1 MLFQS
6 PDSFSPNSPILETLE
21 PRIAP
26 ATLINVGAPLNSSG
40 VPEGDLS
47 SYNYKYSPPD
57 TPNPFQLAGGEGGV
71 SVYSVKLATGKAPD
85 AVSGLR
91 LFNVGEAFQPWIN
104 IRGGSG
110 TAFFSDFNK
119 NDVVEANEFTGLSF
133 TDKLGLVVDGSIY
146 GDVVGTGG
154 GNGQS
159 TSLFATP
166 GVSVASL
173 KVSGSILGSVVA
185 AGSINNVE
193 IAGTVERI
201 STASTA
207 ETAIKF
213 NLGLG
218 EQSLSPYI
226 PAAGV
231 AGGAINNVKIGEARI
246 LKLEPGADP
255 DVPTVEPG
263 IIQTGGG
270 GSGAAGG
277 SISRLTVID
286 DPDGLNIIAGNGG
299 GGSRG
304 GAGGSISQV
313 VVYGAGETDALLP
326 FPIRIEAGDGGGASA
341 GGAGGNVSGVYI
353 GYEPLGG
360 KALQPSPLPSET
372 PVVISAGDGGA
383 GGKGGIG
390 GAVKDIKILVSTRD
404 RPDFHEIEITGG
416 KGGSGTSNDGAGGS
430 VTLVTAQN
438 LFFNLAAPGL
448 DHDSIRIQAGDAG
461 EGDGE
466 GANGGLASKLSLLA
480 DKVVVLAGAGSNG
493 SARGGAGGAI
503 SVLELLYSQSD
514 QVRFLEISGGD
525 GGAASATGR
534 AGAGGSVSRIT
545 ANFVDLQFD
554 ATHTENVIQGGQGGS
569 GLAAPDVSVG
579 GQGGSLNNIRIFE
592 PAKTR
597 DDLDVVEDAALL
609 KFVGGN
615 GGNGVKSGGIG
626 GAISDLTFFGYA
638 TTPSIQ
644 AGNGGNAS
652 AGAGGAGGF
661 LRNVV
666 LRSDWV
672 LGKDGAV
679 PEVAVLAGHGG
690 NGLGGSGVGG
700 LGGSATN
707 VGVRVDGPLSSQR
720 IVETY
725 SGLSPETPRSIT
737 FPQFDST
744 ANKASLV
751 DVNLLVSGS
760 VVGTFE
766 AKNIS
771 AEATSR
777 IVFNGASSALSAAF
791 SGAQQPPETA
801 QARNPTDLLL
811 GYSNNGKIVLPPA
824 ALLPGDSEVF
834 QTIALSNFDRPP
846 ADPVPQT
853 LENLKV
859 DLLSSQNNSEVFF
872 SGNSQVNINLIQ
884 IFDPQVVYLEGAREE
899 DFVSITGNLL
909 AAGNVE
915 LTYGFMKWVNVRLEA
930 GDGGDG
936 NKSVGAGGSLSKAAA
951 ITSSGDGFMSA
962 GDAGSPLAGS
972 SRGAAGGAVTSA
984 YLAASRDISILGG
997 DGAAGGK
1004 GGSLSGVGWQ
1014 KNTLDSKGNLD
1025 GVTAPLGMITLEAG
1039 QGSTLGKASGA
1050 GGGILNSA
1058 GFSSSNENA
1067 SVRILA
1073 GDGNGPG
1080 GGAGSAGAAGG
1091 SISNVN
1097 IFGGTAPPEF
1107 VAGHGGKASA
1117 GAGGAGGSISSVSV
1131 SPGIDILQLA
1141 AGNGGDGTARGG
1153 LGGSVTK
1160 VNAFSDIGERS
1171 GKVFGFDTQTTEGAG
1186 GIFAGA
1192 GGNGSVKG
1200 KAGNVTD
1207 ITAAAISSIVAGR
1220 PTSATAES
1228 VNLVN
1233 LVDRVYLRGLV
1244 APTVEETP
1252 SGGFSKIPSPALLPS
1267 TAYPFGKPATVAFVT
1282 SNIVGSISGDPYA
1295 ANANIFKTS
1304 DGPVTSELSLWNL
1317 GSTAPVDGLVAAL
1330 TLGQNKNFRPQAFL
1344 TATDPRSPVNF
1355 VLLDYRN
1362 DFNENS

>member
-85 AVSGLR
+85 AVSGLS
-91 LFNVGEAFQPWIN
+91 LFNVGEAFQPWIT

-119 NDVVEANEFTGLSF
+119 NDVVEANEFTGVSF
-133 TDKLGLVVDGSIY
+133 TDKFGLVVDGSIY

-246 LKLEPGADP
+246 IEPGADP
-255 DVPTVEPG
+255 GVPTVKPG
-263 IIQTGGG
+263 IIQAGGG
-270 GSGAAGG
+270 GSGAVGG
-277 SISRLTVID
+277 SISRITVID
-286 DPDGLNIIAGNGG
+286 DPDGLSIIAGNGG

-304 GAGGSISQV
+304 GAGGSVSQV
-313 VVYGAGETDALLP
+313 VVYGAGEADSLLP
-326 FPIRIEAGDGGGASA
+326 AAIRIEAGDGGAAAA

-360 KALQPSPLPSET
+360 KALQPSPQPSET
-372 PVVISAGDGGA
+372 PVVISAGDGGE
-383 GGKGGIG
+383 GGKGGVG
-390 GAVKDIKILVSTRD
+390 GAVRDAKILVSTAD
-404 RPDFHEIEITGG
+404 RPGFHEIEITGG

-430 VTLVTAQN
+430 VTLVTAEN

-448 DHDSIRIQAGDAG
+448 DLDSIRVKAGDAG
-461 EGDGE
+461 EGGGE

-503 SVLELLYSQSD
+503 SVLELLYRQSD

-554 ATHTENVIQGGQGGS
+554 ATHPENVIQGGQGGS
-569 GLAAPDVSVG
+569 GLTAPDVSIG
-579 GQGGSLNNIRIFE
+579 GQGGSLSNIRIFE

-597 DDLDVVEDAALL
+597 DDLDVEDAALL
-609 KFVGGN
+609 KLVGGN

-626 GAISDLTFFGYA
+626 GTVSDLTFFGYA
-638 TTPSIQ
+638 TAPSIQ
-644 AGNGGNAS
+644 GGNGGNAS

-679 PEVAVLAGHGG
+679 PEVVVLAGHGG

-720 IVETY
+720 IVKTY
-725 SGLSPETPRSIT
+725 SGLSPEA
-737 FPQFDST
+737 PQNIPFAQFNSV
-744 ANKASLV
+744 AQKASLV
-751 DVNLLVSGS
+751 DVSLLVSGS
-760 VVGTFE
+760 VVGTFG
-766 AKNIS
+766 ATNNS
-771 AEATSR
+771 AEASSR
-777 IVFNGASSALSAAF
+777 IVFNRATSALSAAF
-791 SGAQQPPETA
+791 SGAPQPPEKVQA
-801 QARNPTDLLL
+801 QKPTDLPL
-811 GYSNNGKIVLPPA
+811 GYSNNNLIVRPPA
-824 ALLPGDSEVF
+824 ELLPGEEVIF
-834 QTIALSNFDRPP
+834 QTTEGVLPQPP
-846 ADPVPQT
+846 GNPEPQT
-853 LENLKV
+853 LKNLEA
-859 DLLSSQNNSEVFF
+859 DLLSSQNNSEAFF
-872 SGNSQVNINLIQ
+872 SGSGQLNIGLNQV
-884 IFDPQVVYLEGAREE
+884 FDPELVYLGGAKKE
-899 DFVSITGNLL
+899 DFVSNTGNLL

-915 LTYGFMKWVNVRLEA
+915 LTYRFMKWVNVRLEA

-936 NKSVGAGGSLSKAAA
+936 NLSVGAGGSLSKATA

-962 GDAGSPLAGS
+962 GDAGSPLSSS

-984 YLAASRDISILGG
+984 YLAASKDISIFGG
-997 DGAAGGK
+997 DGGAGGK

-1025 GVTAPLGMITLEAG
+1025 GVTAPLGNVLLEAG
-1039 QGSTLGKASGA
+1039 HGSALGRVSGA

-1058 GFSSSNENA
+1058 GFSSSNEIA
-1067 SVRILA
+1067 SVKILA

-1080 GGAGSAGAAGG
+1080 GGSAASGAAGG
-1091 SISNVN
+1091 SIVNVN

-1107 VAGHGGKASA
+1107 VAGHGGKATA
-1117 GAGGAGGSISSVSV
+1117 GAGGAGGSVSSVSV